1 MEENKE
7 VLKIGKANLKVGVR
21 LFQVQKDNLEELGKL
36 RDEIKTDKARK
47 LLDETLMD
55 MFKSL
60 IDLEK
65 ANKGMEKQVEI
76 LKKIIL

>member
-7 VLKIGKANLKVGVR
+7 VLKIGEANLKAGVR
-21 LFQVQKDNLEELGKL
+21 LFEVQKDNLEELGKL

-47 LLDETLMD
+47 LLDETMMD
-55 MFKSL
+55 IFKSL

-65 ANKGMEKQVEI
+65 ANKGMRKQLEI

>member
-7 VLKIGKANLKVGVR
+7 VLKIGEANLKVGVR
-21 LFQVQKDNLEELGKL
+21 LFEVQKDNLEELGKL

-55 MFKSL
+55 IFKTL
-60 IDLEK
+60 IALEK
-65 ANKGMEKQVEI
+65 ANKEMEKQLEI